1 MIPSDFYD
9 DKDPED
15 ENFEP
20 TGNAGVQADRQ
31 YSDEDAIVVW
41 PKSRG
46 WEVITDGD
54 ISKMIT
60 YYEEHAA
67 DEDMTWRMEK
77 IETLSKKVNTCKYRT
92 RLIQGVCKHVDR
104 RQH

>member
-1 MIPSDFYD
+1 MAHLSHGAKKTDSTMTLTLSNYGEVDIDREKEMIPSDFYD

-20 TGNAGVQADRQ
+20 AGNAGVQADRQ

-54 ISKMIT
+54 ISKMIA
-60 YYEEHAA
+60 YYEEHC
-67 DEDMTWRMEK
+67 R
-77 IETLSKKVNTCKYRT
+77 
-92 RLIQGVCKHVDR
+92 
-104 RQH
+104 

>member
-1 MIPSDFYD
+1 MGRKNRQHYELTLSNYGEVDIDREKEMIPSDFYD

-54 ISKMIT
+54 ISKMIA
-60 YYEEHAA
+60 YYEEHC
-67 DEDMTWRMEK
+67 R
-77 IETLSKKVNTCKYRT
+77 
-92 RLIQGVCKHVDR
+92 
-104 RQH
+104 